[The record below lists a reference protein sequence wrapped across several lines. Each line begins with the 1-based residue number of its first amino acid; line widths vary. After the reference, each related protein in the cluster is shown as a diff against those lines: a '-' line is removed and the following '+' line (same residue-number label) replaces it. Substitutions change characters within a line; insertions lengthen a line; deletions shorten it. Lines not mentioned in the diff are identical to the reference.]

1 MPLISCPII
10 ETKKVKWK
18 WDVIGDVQVAVKVL
32 VVEYVPMVVQTVVLG
47 DVMVHVKGIVKEHVK
62 VLAVQVVVV
71 IRINFGES

>member
-1 MPLISCPII
+1 MKL
-10 ETKKVKWK
+10 K
-18 WDVIGDVQVAVKVL
+18 WDVIGDVQVVVKPL